1 MQHLAQINIAHL
13 LAPIDSPLLADFVAD
28 IDYINSIA
36 EKSQGFVWRLKDE
49 SGNATDINP
58 FDNETIIVNMSVWES
73 IDHFKKFV
81 YESGHVEVFKKRA
94 KWFSKMN
101 TPHTAMWW
109 VPAGYLPT
117 AQEGKEKLEF
127 LAKNGDTID
136 SFSFKRTFEMPSL

>member
-28 IDYINSIA
+28 IDYINGIA
-36 EKSQGFVWRLKDE
+36 EKSKGFVWRLKDD

-58 FDNETIIVNMSVWES
+58 FDNKQYIVNMSVWES
-73 IDHFKKFV
+73 LDDFKKFV

-101 TPHTAMWW
+101 TPHAAMWW
-109 VPAGYLPT
+109 VSNGHVPT

-136 SFSFKRTFEMPSL
+136 SFSFKRIFEKPFL

>member
-1 MQHLAQINIAHL
+1 MHHLAQINIAHL

-28 IDYINSIA
+28 IDNINAIA

-58 FDNETIIVNMSVWES
+58 FDNETIIVNMSVWEN
-73 IDHFKKFV
+73 IDDFKNFV

-101 TPHTAMWW
+101 SPHAAMWW
-109 VPAGYLPT
+109 VPAGYVPT
-117 AQEGKEKLEF
+117 AHEGKEKLEF

-136 SFSFKRTFEMPSL
+136 SFSFRKIFKMPSL